1 MNYGFIGLGNMAGAI
16 IGGMYNSGSFSEDS
30 IFGINRSPEK
40 TRRLHEA
47 FGLIPCQT
55 VEELCGKCDVIVL
68 AVKPQM
74 LPDVLPMLASLPEG
88 KLVISIA
95 AGKTL
100 SWYAGWL
107 PEGTPVIRVM
117 PNMNALACASVTAIC
132 GNESVTRTQ
141 LDTARGIFSSVGS
154 VYELKEDFFP
164 GFSAICGASGAF
176 VLMYIDALAEAGVR
190 AGFPRPM
197 AEEMA
202 AQTVLGTAKLKSAS
216 GEHPIAMMNRIC
228 SPGGTTIEGVV
239 KLKELGFE
247 SAVHQAIQAI
257 IDKDSRI

>member
-1 MNYGFIGLGNMAGAI
+1 
-16 IGGMYNSGSFSEDS
+16 
-30 IFGINRSPEK
+30 
-40 TRRLHEA
+40 
-47 FGLIPCQT
+47 
-55 VEELCGKCDVIVL
+55 
-68 AVKPQM
+68 
-74 LPDVLPMLASLPEG
+74 
-88 KLVISIA
+88 
-95 AGKTL
+95 
-100 SWYAGWL
+100 
-107 PEGTPVIRVM
+107 
-117 PNMNALACASVTAIC
+117 
-132 GNESVTRTQ
+132 
-141 LDTARGIFSSVGS
+141 
-154 VYELKEDFFP
+154 
-164 GFSAICGASGAF
+164 
-176 VLMYIDALAEAGVR
+176 MYIDALAEAGVR